1 MCDHLVRSIYFVRI
15 SEISKAN
22 GITEQVF
29 LRLNRQRARN
39 HAAQYRGAPVIA
51 FIASACSTISLNV
64 ESFDR
69 TPYFPGPTPRSY
81 QCQNSVPESLPS
93 FACDNATVHK
103 TRRQY
108 NCPYGNKEKLT
119 FVRGAKVRVP
129 NGRVSSPVVV
139 WVRQVSVV
147 WIQDAHAKLL
157 EQKRLVNTQV
167 VRGGFHP
174 SFDERSLVIDAV
186 VIPVKKTGLIYHVS
200 TIAHAV
206 QILK

>member
-1 MCDHLVRSIYFVRI
+1 M
-15 SEISKAN
+15 
-22 GITEQVF
+22 
-29 LRLNRQRARN
+29 
-39 HAAQYRGAPVIA
+39 IA

-81 QCQNSVPESLPS
+81 QCQNSVPESLPF
-93 FACDNATVHK
+93 FACDNATVHTK
-103 TRRQY
+103 HDVSKIAHTEIKR
-108 NCPYGNKEKLT
+108 ELT

-129 NGRVSSPVVV
+129 DGRVSSPVVV

-174 SFDERSLVIDAV
+174 SFDERSLVVDAV
-186 VIPVKKTGLIYHVS
+186 VIPIKKTGLIYHVS
-200 TIAHAV
+200 TIGHTV
-206 QILK
+206 QILN

>member
-22 GITEQVF
+22 GILRNKF
-29 LRLNRQRARN
+29 LRLNRQRERN

-64 ESFDR
+64 ESFDL

-129 NGRVSSPVVV
+129 HGRVSSPIVVR
-139 WVRQVSVV
+139 VRQVSVV

-157 EQKRLVNTQV
+157 EQKRLVNAQV